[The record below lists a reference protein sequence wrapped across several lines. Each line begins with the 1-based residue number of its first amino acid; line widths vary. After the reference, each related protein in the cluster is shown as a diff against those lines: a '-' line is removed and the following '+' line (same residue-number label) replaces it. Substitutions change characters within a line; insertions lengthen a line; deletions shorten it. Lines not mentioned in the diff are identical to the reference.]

1 MLKAIALLYITDEVF
16 ERNVKEIKREVKQ
29 GQEFEMIDLKHP
41 WKETQMRESDLTD
54 ALKWTPEAKVKLQN
68 IPFFVRS
75 QARQRIE
82 HLAREGEMDIV
93 TAELVEQARL
103 EFGQ

>member
-1 MLKAIALLYITDEVF
+1 MNNFDITDIQWTPQAKAMLK
-16 ERNVKEIKREVKQ
+16 K
-29 GQEFEMIDLKHP
+29 
-41 WKETQMRESDLTD
+41 
-54 ALKWTPEAKVKLQN
+54 

-75 QARQRIE
+75 QARQRVE
-82 HLAREGEMDIV
+82 ELAYANQTEVV

>member
-1 MLKAIALLYITDEVF
+1 MND
-16 ERNVKEIKREVKQ
+16 
-29 GQEFEMIDLKHP
+29 
-41 WKETQMRESDLTD
+41 SDFTNELQ
-54 ALKWTPEAKVKLQN
+54 WTAEAKSKLKN
-68 IPFFVRS
+68 IPYFVRT

-82 HLAREGEMDIV
+82 KLAREAEQEMV

>member
-1 MLKAIALLYITDEVF
+1 MENI
-16 ERNVKEIKREVKQ
+16 
-29 GQEFEMIDLKHP
+29 EFNE
-41 WKETQMRESDLTD
+41 DLT
-54 ALKWTPEAKVKLQN
+54 WTEEAQIKFKN

-82 HLAREGEMDIV
+82 ELARAAESEVV
-93 TAELVEQARL
+93 TAEIVEQARL